1 MDENM
6 DETMNAMSDYI
17 KAALLKLA
25 ITNPEKMRM
34 CQILMIV
41 NDIGTCGGNIID
53 AFDAHGNIDKPLLK
67 DKIDELS
74 LLLEDLKSKVDL

>member
-1 MDENM
+1 MDKHDEMVKMMDER
-6 DETMNAMSDYI
+6 I
-17 KAALLKLA
+17 KAELMMMAV
-25 ITNPEKMRM
+25 TNPEKAET

-41 NDIGTCGGNIID
+41 NDIGTCGGNIIE

-74 LLLEDLKSKVDL
+74 LLLEKLKARAGL